1 MLKKIDN
8 VDMIK
13 KTKKVLKEEDND
25 VEIVK
30 DNGVKNEKL
39 KQDDTCNKKKSNE
52 KISRAKQKAVIFE
65 KERTKILE
73 KFNKILGIEG
83 VKGFFCIND
92 MSDEQSKAIL
102 DEAEDIKKYY
112 SYGTWSYFKDPNMDK
127 AHISLI
133 KNIYKEHGYIIRQT
147 SSYRTIKGE
156 KSSMSTIFV
165 EKKND

>member
-8 VDMIK
+8 IDMIK
-13 KTKKVLKEEDND
+13 KTKKVLKGEND

-30 DNGVKNEKL
+30 DNVVKNEEL
-39 KQDDTCNKKKSNE
+39 KQDDTYNKKESNA
-52 KISRAKQKAVIFE
+52 KKSRAKQKAVIFE

-83 VKGFFCIND
+83 MKGFFCIND
-92 MSDEQSKAIL
+92 MSDEQSNAIL
-102 DEAEDIKKYY
+102 NEAGDIKKYY

-147 SSYRTIKGE
+147 SSYRTVKGE
-156 KSSMSTIFV
+156 KTSMSTIFV